1 MLETAEALFD
11 LADEINKAGMSD
23 DLGMPTEVALDEVVS
38 LDDMG
43 SWEGITFGIVI
54 AAHKPKVI
62 GDGGSGSD
70 VVGDDDDGVE
80 FVHVGDFLDQVAGF
94 FEHEQVETAKGLV
107 HQKEVIRTQDLLN
120 DGAALTLAARELN
133 GIETGFVQEFE
144 IVEILDDFVT
154 GRFGVF
160 FFLAGGEK
168 EIRHDRAVLEEGI
181 VLGDDADFAS
191 LYGPV
196 LAVHGDAAGC
206 GLVEAGDNAKELGF
220 TDAARSKEA
229 DDLALNAVGAND
241 VSDFGGDVFENG
253 TAVVLQG
260 DIINLEESFAVGAG
274 GGHKRSYF
282 RSRVRMA

>member
-181 VLGDDADFAS
+181 VLGDDADFAR

-196 LAVHGDAAGC
+196 FAVHGDAAGS
-206 GLVEAGDNAKELGF
+206 GFVEAGDDAKELGF
-220 TDAARSKEA
+220 SDAARPEEA

-241 VSDFGGDVFENG
+241 VFDFGGDVFEDW
-253 TAVVLQG
+253 TAVVLEG
-260 DIINLEESFAVGAG
+260 DVINLEESFAVGAR
-274 GGHKRSYF
+274 GGHKDPIF
-282 RSRVRMA
+282 APE